1 MKNMRRNFQTLR
13 SKLSIIAISYSFGI
27 SVFLTIAC
35 FFFMRSYITENLINS
50 STSALKVIA
59 DSVELDIKSIKQFE
73 HWCSVSGELSDINGN
88 LSRQTNL
95 RLYEKLINQVRPLR
109 AAPFIKRVIIANQES
124 NNFIQVTSAS
134 SLPVTQYNIEKLQN
148 VSKENLSC
156 FCYDPFLPKN
166 EGYVIPLNIKLY
178 DKDGKHNGSW
188 GYIAIDSAIILS
200 HFEDFQSDDLVF
212 ISLGDTTYKLK
223 NGIISEDQDEELFQS
238 KQIVACP
245 ILEGKITLS
254 ISLSHLIFERLRDFF
269 IHLLLLFGVGLFF
282 LGSGIRATLSKVVT
296 VPVSKLQK
304 QLDRVASGSFAPNP
318 GIEWDDEFGDIGR
331 GLNNLS
337 KSVSNLMISKVE
349 DEKKRQQLE
358 YKMLQ
363 NQINPHFLY
372 NTLNSIKWM
381 ATIQNAVGIAEMV
394 TSLAR
399 LLKNI
404 SKTSNS
410 LVSLGEELSLLDDY
424 FVILQYRYGGAI
436 SMVKDIDD
444 DIQDALIPRFT
455 LQPLLENAIFHGIEP
470 TGNAGSISLRIH
482 RLSTGIIEIH
492 LTDNGR
498 GMDAE
503 QIKEILYQDENEGE
517 KSKSA
522 SGLFKSMGILNVQK
536 RIKYEYG
543 PQYGLSIVSEKNKY
557 TTVKIDI
564 PYKKGGENADV

>member
-1 MKNMRRNFQTLR
+1 MRKNFRTLR
-13 SKLSIIAISYSFGI
+13 GKLSIIALSYSFGI
-27 SVFLTIAC
+27 SVFLTIAS
-35 FFFMRSYITENLINS
+35 FFCMRSYITENLINS
-50 STSALKVIA
+50 SASALKMIA
-59 DSVELDIKSIKQFE
+59 ESIELDIRSVKQFE
-73 HWCSVSGELSDINGN
+73 HWCSVSGEFSDLNKKS
-88 LSRQTNL
+88 SRQTNL
-95 RLYEKLINQVRPLR
+95 RLYEKLIAQMRTLR
-109 AAPFIKRVIIANQES
+109 AAPFIRRVIISNEKS
-124 NNFIQVTSAS
+124 NNFIQLTSAS
-134 SLPVTQYNIEKLQN
+134 SLPVNQYNIENIKNL
-148 VSKENLSC
+148 SKESLSC
-156 FCYDPFLPKN
+156 FCYDPFLPKS
-166 EGYVIPLNIKLY
+166 EGCVIPINIKIY
-178 DKDGKHNGSW
+178 DKKGMNNGSW
-188 GYIAIDSAIILS
+188 GYIGIDSSIILS
-200 HFEDFQSDDLVF
+200 HFKDLQSNDTVF

-223 NGIISEDQDEELFQS
+223 NGILSEGLDSELVQS
-238 KQIVACP
+238 KQIVVCP

-254 ISLSHLIFERLRDFF
+254 ISLSNLIFKRLRNFF
-269 IHLLLLFGVGLFF
+269 IHLLLLFGIGLYF
-282 LGSGIRATLSKVVT
+282 LGFGIKATLSKVVT

-304 QLDRVASGSFAPNP
+304 QLDRVASGNFAPNP

-337 KSVSNLMISKVE
+337 KSVSTLMISKVE

-410 LVSLGEELSLLDDY
+410 LVTLKEELSLLEDY

-436 SMVKDIDD
+436 SMVKDIDE
-444 DIQDALIPRFT
+444 DIKDALIPRFT

-470 TGNAGSISLRIH
+470 TGNAGSISLNIH
-482 RLSTGIIEIH
+482 KLSSGIIEID

-503 QIKEILYQDENEGE
+503 QIKEILYQDENDGE
-517 KSKSA
+517 KNKSGN
-522 SGLFKSMGILNVQK
+522 GLFKSMGILNVQK

-543 PQYGLSIVSEKNKY
+543 SQYGLSIVSEKNKY
-557 TTVKIDI
+557 TTVKVNI

>member
-1 MKNMRRNFQTLR
+1 MRKNFRTLR
-13 SKLSIIAISYSFGI
+13 GKLSIIAISYSFGT
-27 SVFLTIAC
+27 SVFLTIAS
-35 FFFMRSYITENLINS
+35 FFFMRSYITENLIHS
-50 STSALKVIA
+50 STSALKMIA
-59 DSVELDIKSIKQFE
+59 DNIEQDIKSIKQFE
-73 HWCSVSGELSDINGN
+73 HWCSVSGEFSDINKNSSQQAN
-88 LSRQTNL
+88 LK
-95 RLYEKLINQVRPLR
+95 LYEKLMNEIRPLR
-109 AAPFIKRVIIANQES
+109 AAPFIRRIIISNQES
-124 NNFIQVTSAS
+124 NNFIQYSAAS
-134 SLPVTQYNIEKLQN
+134 SVPVTQYNIKKLQN
-148 VSKENLSC
+148 VSDESFSC
-156 FCYDPFLPKN
+156 FSYDPFLPKN
-166 EGYVIPLNIKLY
+166 EGLIIPLNITIY
-178 DKDGKHNGSW
+178 EKDGKHNGSW
-188 GYIAIDSAIILS
+188 GYIAMDSSIILS
-200 HFEDFQSDDLVF
+200 QFADYQPNDIVF
-212 ISLGDTTYKLK
+212 ISFGDTTYQLK
-223 NGIISEDQDEELFQS
+223 NGILSETQDSELSQI

-245 ILEGKITLS
+245 ILDGKITLS
-254 ISLSHLIFERLRDFF
+254 ISLSHLIFKRLRNFF
-269 IHLLLLFGVGLFF
+269 IHLLLMFGVGLYF
-282 LGSGIRATLSKVVT
+282 LSFGIKATLSKVVT

-304 QLDRVASGSFAPNP
+304 QLERVAAGSFAPNP

-337 KSVSNLMISKVE
+337 KSVSTLMISKVE

-358 YKMLQ
+358 YKILQ

-410 LVSLGEELSLLDDY
+410 LVSLEEELSLLDDY

-444 DIQDALIPRFT
+444 DIKDALIPRFT

-482 RLSTGIIEIH
+482 KLSTGIIEID

-503 QIKEILYQDENEGE
+503 QIKEILYQDENDEQ
-517 KSKSA
+517 KSKSG

-543 PQYGLSIVSEKNKY
+543 SQYGLSIVSEKNKY

-564 PYKKGGENADV
+564 PYKKGGENTDV

>member
-1 MKNMRRNFQTLR
+1 MKKSFRTLR
-13 SKLSIIAISYSFGI
+13 GKLSIIALSYSFGT
-27 SVFLTIAC
+27 SVFLTIAS
-35 FFFMRSYITENLINS
+35 FLFMRSYITENLINS
-50 STSALKVIA
+50 STSTLKLIA
-59 DSVELDIKSIKQFE
+59 ETIELDIKSIRQFE
-73 HWCSVSGELSDINGN
+73 HWCSVSGEFSDIGN
-88 LSRQTNL
+88 QQSQQANL
-95 RLYEKLINQVRPLR
+95 QLYEKLIGEVRTLR
-109 AAPFIKRVIIANQES
+109 AAPFIKRIIISNQES
-124 NNFIQVTSAS
+124 NRFIQHTSAS
-134 SLPVTQYNIEKLQN
+134 SSPVTRYNIEKLKAL
-148 VSKENLSC
+148 SDESFSC

-166 EGYVIPLNIKLY
+166 ENCIIPLTIKIY
-178 DKDGKHNGSW
+178 DKNGKQNGSW

-200 HFEDFQSDDLVF
+200 RFADFQTDDVVF
-212 ISLGDTTYKLK
+212 ITLGNTTYKLK
-223 NGIISEDQDEELFQS
+223 NGMLSKGMTSELLQL
-238 KQIVACP
+238 KQIVTCP
-245 ILEGKITLS
+245 IPEGKITLS
-254 ISLSHLIFERLRDFF
+254 ISLSHLIFKRLRDFF
-269 IHLLLLFGVGLFF
+269 IHLLLLFGIGLCL
-282 LGSGIRATLSKVVT
+282 LGFGIKETLAKIVT

-304 QLDRVASGSFAPNP
+304 QLDRVAAGSFAPNP

-337 KSVSNLMISKVE
+337 KSVSSLMISRVE

-358 YKMLQ
+358 YKVLQ

-410 LVSLGEELSLLDDY
+410 LVSLSEELSLLEDY

-436 SMVKDIDD
+436 TMIKDIDT
-444 DIQDALIPRFT
+444 DITDALIPRFT

-470 TGNAGSISLRIH
+470 TGNAGSITLSIH
-482 RLSTGIIEIH
+482 KLSTGIIEIH

-503 QIKEILYQDENEGE
+503 QIKEILYQDENDGQKN
-517 KSKSA
+517 KSG

-543 PQYGLSIVSEKNKY
+543 SQYGVSIVSEKNKY

-564 PYKKGGENADV
+564 PYKKGGENTDV